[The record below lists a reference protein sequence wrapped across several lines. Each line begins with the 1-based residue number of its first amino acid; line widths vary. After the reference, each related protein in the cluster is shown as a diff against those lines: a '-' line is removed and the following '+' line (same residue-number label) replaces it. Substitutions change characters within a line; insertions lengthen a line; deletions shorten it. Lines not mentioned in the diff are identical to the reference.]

1 MRPSLA
7 SGSQQG
13 RYADTGASDTAALPA
28 VPAAPGVRQPPVPL
42 DTEQVRIGFGLPR
55 GYTPGT
61 MDDVLNWTE
70 ETLALRHAA
79 MRAKM
84 TEPDY
89 EFFEDVL
96 ESYSER
102 VTTAARDHQLYDR
115 DEDDGDD
122 LSWWA
127 DQVVDLAE
135 KLLLAIVH
143 HGADRYTAI
152 TSSDRDYG
160 EGRLPAWAYHIDR
173 IDGEWRIVGQTARYS
188 RRTTP
193 YAGRDHRDHPAAS
206 VRYFNADR
214 LRSEVADF
222 VGSIPIG

>member
-1 MRPSLA
+1 MN
-7 SGSQQG
+7 
-13 RYADTGASDTAALPA
+13 
-28 VPAAPGVRQPPVPL
+28 
-42 DTEQVRIGFGLPR
+42 
-55 GYTPGT
+55 
-61 MDDVLNWTE
+61 DVLTWTE

-96 ESYSER
+96 ETYSER
-102 VTTAARDHQLYDR
+102 VTADARDHQLYDR

-135 KLLLAIVH
+135 KVLLALLH
-143 HGADRYTAI
+143 HGDDRYTAI
-152 TSSDRDYG
+152 TSTDRDYG
-160 EGRLPAWAYHIDR
+160 EGRLPAWAYHVDC
-173 IDGEWRIVGQTARYS
+173 IDGEWRIVGQTNRYS
-188 RRTTP
+188 SRTAP
-193 YAGRDHRDHPAAS
+193 YAGRDHRGHPVVEA
-206 VRYFNADR
+206 RYLNAEL
-214 LRSEVADF
+214 LRSEAADF